1 MLVWRAVQSIEQLL
15 GAVEQAGA
23 RAALESRA
31 RRGCGAGNCAMRGRY
46 VRRSALFSTQPVQ
59 LALEPRDLDGAGQQP
74 GSDAASE
81 DDEHDKYQRG
91 LEAAGKETELDV

>member
-1 MLVWRAVQSIEQLL
+1 
-15 GAVEQAGA
+15 
-23 RAALESRA
+23 
-31 RRGCGAGNCAMRGRY
+31 MRGRY

-81 DDEHDKYQRG
+81 DDEHNKDQRG
-91 LEAAGKETELDV
+91 FEAAREKAELDIHRVLNRQQQQSQENGDADDPADDLHQ